1 MLTRVI
7 IHVGAKNLHFCKV
20 FTDEEELTNECDEW
34 LDAHDLN
41 DSCSGFTTEEEIA
54 LNSILAEKF
63 GDIYNAENYVRCDNI
78 GEDLDTA
85 VREKLHH
92 YEYEDETLLKIAE
105 LLKIDLEDL

>member
-41 DSCSGFTTEEEIA
+41 DGCSGFSPEEEIA
-54 LNSILAEKF
+54 LNGILAELF
-63 GDIYNAENYVRCDNI
+63 DDPYNADNYVSCD
-78 GEDLDTA
+78 DLTSSIEEKVRDTIW
-85 VREKLHH
+85 H
-92 YEYEDETLLKIAE
+92 YGYSEEQLLKIAE
-105 LLKIDLEDL
+105 ILEINLEDL